1 MTKTV
6 WAILAAAGQGVR
18 AGGELPKQF
27 QLIAGK
33 RVLDWSLDAL
43 LAISAIREV
52 VVVLP
57 SGHSEPSR
65 PRVHY
70 SVGSDARAGS
80 VLAGLAALRELGAK
94 PDDWVLVHDAARPC
108 VPDNDILRLLEAVQT
123 HSDGAL
129 LAMPV
134 RDTLKRA
141 NRGSAEVQCT
151 VARVDLWQA
160 LTPQCFPLQRLL
172 TALEQASGQA
182 VTDEAEAMERMG
194 ARPLLVQGSGVN
206 IKLTYPN
213 DYAVLAATLMGQQ

>member
-1 MTKTV
+1 MTKAC

-18 AGGELPKQF
+18 AGGYFPKQF
-27 QLIAGK
+27 QTIAGK

-43 LAISAIREV
+43 LAIPAIREV

-57 SGHSEPSR
+57 SGHSEPPRSR
-65 PRVHY
+65 VNY
-70 SVGSDARAGS
+70 CAGCEARADS
-80 VLAGLAALRELGAK
+80 VVAGLAALRKLGAK

-108 VPDNDILRLLEAVQT
+108 VPNNDILRLLEAVQT

-141 NRGSAEVQCT
+141 NRGGAEVQCT
-151 VARVDLWQA
+151 IARVDLWQA

-172 TALEQASGQA
+172 TALEQTSGQA

-194 ARPLLVQGSGVN
+194 ARPLLIQGSGVN

>member
-1 MTKTV
+1 MTKAC
-6 WAILAAAGQGVR
+6 WAILAAAGGGTR
-18 AGGELPKQF
+18 AGGEQPKQF
-27 QLIAGK
+27 QSIAGK

-43 LAISAIREV
+43 LAIAAIREV

-57 SGHSEPSR
+57 AGHSEPPRS
-65 PRVHY
+65 RVHY
-70 SVGSDARAGS
+70 GVGREERAGS
-80 VLAGLAALRELGAK
+80 VLAGLLALRQLGAQ

-108 VPDNDILRLLEAVQT
+108 VPDQDILRLLEAVKT
-123 HSDGAL
+123 HADGAL

-141 NRGSAEVQCT
+141 DGASAEVQCT
-151 VARVDLWQA
+151 VPRADLWQA
-160 LTPQCFPLQRLL
+160 LTPQCFPLQRLV
-172 TALEQASGQA
+172 TALEHASGQA

-194 ARPLLVQGSGVN
+194 AKPLLVQGSGVN